1 MEASSK
7 QLDLD
12 GEPPE
17 VDLILAEV
25 DNLIAS
31 AEIRLERLRE
41 YVQSIA
47 ADFEGSMKAIAELNQ
62 MTSALDALRAHRAR
76 IVR

>member
-1 MEASSK
+1 MEESSK

-25 DNLIAS
+25 DNLIVS
-31 AEIRLERLRE
+31 AEIRLERHLCR
-41 YVQSIA
+41 SIG
-47 ADFEGSMKAIAELNQ
+47 DTL
-62 MTSALDALRAHRAR
+62 
-76 IVR
+76 VP